1 MPKENLIFK
10 LDRLEYQYHH
20 LNGSLDGF
28 TPRLANTAKTFNAKG
43 KKTSKRIG
51 KLLSASN
58 LEDVEKDLNSLRQ
71 EIIEKKSYHLENKLT
86 SLLERTLQQK
96 YTALKKK
103 ANDKHKA
110 DLETLKELDE
120 KYTLSG
126 FCKLIS
132 KSRTCK
138 LLIAHVLPTKIL
150 KEEPPTW
157 FQENEYLEIFKDKGN
172 DYNPGKVWN
181 EVVLPTKGCEK
192 LLSQSTND
200 KKIKELLAGFEN
212 AMDLFMNLK
221 RERSLGSKK
230 EDAQL
235 STKSENSE
243 SIDNTTSGEQSE
255 QDFDSSGSEDG
266 IDHDEE
272 DVDEEEILKQYEGML
287 VASDEEEDESVP
299 YSLDPNVNYNEVT
312 DEEPSDLEESMGSD
326 LADSSEDEE
335 PLKKRQKTSRESK
348 NTKHDKA
355 TAKLPELMTG
365 YFSGG
370 SENELSED
378 EVAAQQSSNKPLR
391 KNRRGQRARQ
401 KIWEKKF
408 GKNAKHVQ
416 KQMEAERSE
425 RERKKVEYE
434 QRVVKR
440 AAKTQQ
446 RESAVDQKRIDAAAR
461 AQRVEN
467 TPIHPSWEAKK
478 LAEEKQKGAKFQ
490 GKKIVF

>member
-1 MPKENLIFK
+1 MPKENLVFK

-28 TPRLANTAKTFNAKG
+28 TPRLTNTAKTFNAKG

-51 KLLSASN
+51 KLLSDSK
-58 LEDVEKDLNSLRQ
+58 LEEVEKDLNSLRQ
-71 EIIEKKSYHLENKLT
+71 EIIKKKSYHLETKLAL
-86 SLLERTLQQK
+86 LLERILQQK
-96 YTALKKK
+96 YAALTKK
-103 ANDKHKA
+103 ANEKHKA
-110 DLETLKELDE
+110 DLETLKELDR

-126 FCKLIS
+126 FCKLIA

-138 LLIAHVLPTKIL
+138 LLIAHVLPTKAL
-150 KEEPPTW
+150 KEEPPAW
-157 FQENEYLEIFKDKGN
+157 FQENEYLAIFKNKGN
-172 DYNPGKVWN
+172 TCNPGNVWN
-181 EVVLPTKGCEK
+181 EVVLTTKGCEK

-200 KKIKELLAGFEN
+200 KKIKEVLAGFEN

-221 RERSLGSKK
+221 RERNAGSKK
-230 EDAQL
+230 DDLQHSAKDQG
-235 STKSENSE
+235 SGPA
-243 SIDNTTSGEQSE
+243 DNNAGEQSE
-255 QDFDSSGSEDG
+255 QDFDSSGSGSDNNDG
-266 IDHDEE
+266 DEE
-272 DVDEEEILKQYEGML
+272 VDEEEILKQYEGML
-287 VASDEEEDESVP
+287 VASDEEDDESVP

-312 DEEPSDLEESMGSD
+312 DEEPSDSEESAGSNS
-326 LADSSEDEE
+326 AYGSEEE
-335 PLKKRQKTSRESK
+335 EEQPPKRQKTSRD
-348 NTKHDKA
+348 TKSTKLDKE
-355 TAKLPELMTG
+355 TANLPELMTG

-370 SENELSED
+370 SEDELSED

-401 KIWEKKF
+401 KIWEKKY
-408 GKNAKHVQ
+408 GKSAKHVQ
-416 KQMEAERSE
+416 KQIETDRSE

-434 QRVVKR
+434 QRVAKR
-440 AAKTQQ
+440 AAKAQE
-446 RESAVDQKRIDAAAR
+446 RESVFDQKRNDAAAR